1 MTIKSFLYINVGH
14 IPRFSWW
21 HWFSPRCSRN
31 SQNNVICFKSPKFF
45 NWIFISRSLTKSAF
59 AALYRCNIL
68 GKCGNNQKKA
78 NPTQTKLK
86 KDNIDLVEV
95 FLRKGNVKKI
105 TVKPNKKKTKIPD
118 GRVRSRMAGRSQA
131 KTTVRSQAKTT
142 VRSQQTKDPRSFGLA
157 DLMKAPL
164 RTDM

>member
-78 NPTQTKLK
+78 HPTKTELK
-86 KDNIDLVEV
+86 KDNIDLDER
-95 FLRKGNVKKI
+95 FLRKGIVKNI
-105 TVKPNKKKTKIPD
+105 AVKPNKKKTPA
-118 GRVRSRMAGRSQA
+118 GRVLSRMAGRSQA